1 MRLLFH
7 ILSLVLLN
15 PVAVVVSTEIPLPS
29 HKDALQ
35 RIHAKNK
42 ERSLR
47 NQDRISRFLSHVR
60 TDDQPLERNL
70 QTSAPTSDSIC
81 NADGSTNFMG
91 DDDFN
96 VAVFGG
102 AKFDTVCNCTDGTST
117 VVTNKRQTNICN
129 VVSIVGCY
137 ITRTKH
143 SNEIPRYLC
152 FSRQ

>member
-7 ILSLVLLN
+7 ILSLVLLV
-15 PVAVVVSTEIPLPS
+15 PAAVIVSTEIPLPS

-70 QTSAPTSDSIC
+70 QTSAPTTDLIC
-81 NADGSTNFMG
+81 RADGSVVLVNY
-91 DDDFN
+91 
-96 VAVFGG
+96 VFG
-102 AKFDTVCNCTDGTST
+102 AAPYDTSCNCTEGTLTVVAEECRCNQLNAITLMKFFTST
-117 VVTNKRQTNICN
+117 
-129 VVSIVGCY
+129 
-137 ITRTKH
+137 
-143 SNEIPRYLC
+143 L
-152 FSRQ
+152 F

>member
-7 ILSLVLLN
+7 LLSLVLLN
-15 PVAVVVSTEIPLPS
+15 PVEVVVSTEIPLPS
-29 HKDALQ
+29 LRDALQ

-81 NADGSTNFMG
+81 SADGSVNFVN
-91 DDDFN
+91 DDFKM
-96 VAVFGG
+96 AVFGG
-102 AKFDTVCNCTDGTST
+102 APYDTSCNCTDGTLT
-117 VVTNKRQTNICN
+117 VVAKECR
-129 VVSIVGCY
+129 
-137 ITRTKH
+137 
-143 SNEIPRYLC
+143 SNQL
-152 FSRQ
+152 

>member
-1 MRLLFH
+1 MRHLFH
-7 ILSLVLLN
+7 LLSLVLLN

-29 HKDALQ
+29 LKDALL

-70 QTSAPTSDSIC
+70 QTSAPASDSNSIC
-81 NADGSTNFMG
+81 NADGSYTFV

-102 AKFDTVCNCTDGTST
+102 APFDTSCNCTEGTSIN
-117 VVTNKRQTNICN
+117 VTNKRQTNICN
-129 VVSIVGCY
+129 VVSIV
-137 ITRTKH
+137 
-143 SNEIPRYLC
+143 
-152 FSRQ
+152 

>member
-7 ILSLVLLN
+7 LLSMVLLV

-29 HKDALQ
+29 LKVSLQ

-70 QTSAPTSDSIC
+70 QTSAPTSDSNSIC
-81 NADGSTNFMG
+81 NADGSVNYFL
-91 DDDFN
+91 DDFSA
-96 VAVFGG
+96 AVFGG
-102 AKFDTVCNCTDGTST
+102 APFDTSCNCTGGRSI
-117 VVTNKRQTNICN
+117 VATNKRQTNICN
-129 VVSIVGCY
+129 VVSVV
-137 ITRTKH
+137 
-143 SNEIPRYLC
+143 
-152 FSRQ
+152 